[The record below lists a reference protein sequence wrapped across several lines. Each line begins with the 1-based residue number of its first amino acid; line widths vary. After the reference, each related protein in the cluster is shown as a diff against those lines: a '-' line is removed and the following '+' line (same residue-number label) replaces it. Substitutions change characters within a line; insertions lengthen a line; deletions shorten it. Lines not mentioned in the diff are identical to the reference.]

1 MSPRQCAFRD
11 MEEDSDFGAK
21 KLIHDNRKF
30 KKLKDFID
38 FLLLV
43 EKDEDNNAE
52 PLEAQS
58 A

>member
-1 MSPRQCAFRD
+1 MSPKKCAFRD

-30 KKLKDFID
+30 KKLKDFVD

-43 EKDEDNNAE
+43 ERDEDRTTE
-52 PLEAQS
+52 SLEAQS